1 MTRWVEKSW
10 LKIWLK
16 FGTKLAEL
24 KFYPNFWV
32 KFRPKLMISLL
43 WPKLMISLL
52 WSFDQLT
59 QIFGSKWLN
68 FFASCT
74 ERKKMNHFDLKNW
87 ITSGTKI
94 WPKKFNHWQNK
105 NLTQIFKSKW
115 LNFFASC
122 TERKISHFDL
132 KKFKHWQNGNLTQI
146 FGSKWL
152 NFFAHCTERKN
163 ESFWPKKL
171 SYWRKNLDPNF

>member
-1 MTRWVEKSW
+1 M
-10 LKIWLK
+10 
-16 FGTKLAEL
+16 AEL
-24 KFYPNFWV
+24 KFDPNFWV

-52 WSFDQLT
+52 WPFDQLT

-87 ITSGTKI
+87 ITGGTKI
-94 WPKKFNHWQNK
+94 WPKFLGQNDSIFSLSFTERKNESFWPKKFNHWQNK

-132 KKFKHWQNGNLTQI
+132 KKLKHWQN
-146 FGSKWL
+146 
-152 NFFAHCTERKN
+152 
-163 ESFWPKKL
+163 
-171 SYWRKNLDPNF
+171 